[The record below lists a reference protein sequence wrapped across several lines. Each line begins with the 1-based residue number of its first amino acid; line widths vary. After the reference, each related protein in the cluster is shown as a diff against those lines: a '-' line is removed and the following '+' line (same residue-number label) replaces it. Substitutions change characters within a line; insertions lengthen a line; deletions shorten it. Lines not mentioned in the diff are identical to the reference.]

1 MGPLKD
7 IKVIEMAGIG
17 PAPFCG
23 MILADMGAEVIS
35 VERISAA
42 GRGSSAD
49 IASRGKKSITVD
61 IRKSEGQ
68 DIIKKLV
75 ESADVLIEGFRP
87 GVMEKNNLGPDELLK
102 INPKLIF
109 GRMTGWGQSGP
120 LANAAGHDINYIA
133 LSGVLGA
140 IGKKDTPPPPPLNL
154 IGDFGGGGML
164 LALGVCAALNTVN
177 KEGKGQVIDA
187 AMTEGS
193 ALLMSMMYG
202 MLNSGIWTDSRDS
215 NLLDG
220 AAHFYGCYEC
230 KDGKFVSIGS
240 IEPQFYSL
248 LREKMNIDE
257 DIFDNQMDKNSW
269 PALRENL
276 ENRFKEKT
284 RDEWCQ
290 IMEGTDICFAPVLSM
305 NEAINHEHNVERKSF
320 FDLDNVVQPA
330 PAPKFSY
337 SESEVSHPP
346 VKVGTHTKEI
356 MISLGLEKKFTELTS
371 QQIISEA

>member
-35 VERISAA
+35 VERITAA

-49 IASRGKKSITVD
+49 IASRGKKSIAVD

-109 GRMTGWGQSGP
+109 GRMTGWGQNGP

-320 FDLDNVVQPA
+320 FDLDNVVQPS

-356 MISLGLEKKFTELTS
+356 MISLGLEDKFTELTS

>member
-35 VERISAA
+35 VERITAA

-49 IASRGKKSITVD
+49 IASRGKKSIAVD
-61 IRKSEGQ
+61 IRKPEGQ
-68 DIIKKLV
+68 EIIKKLV

-87 GVMEKNNLGPDELLK
+87 GVMEKNNLGPDDLH
-102 INPKLIF
+102 NVNSKLIF

-120 LANAAGHDINYIA
+120 LANAAGHDINYIS

-140 IGKKDTPPPPPLNL
+140 IGKKNSPPPPPLNL

-164 LALGVCAALNTVN
+164 LALGICAALNTVN

-257 DIFDNQMDKNSW
+257 DIFDNQMDKASW

-276 ENRFKEKT
+276 ETRFKKKT
-284 RDEWCQ
+284 RDEWCE

-305 NEAINHEHNVERKSF
+305 SEAINHKHNVERNSF
-320 FDLDNVVQPA
+320 FELDNVFQPS

-337 SESEVSHPP
+337 SKSEVSHPP

-356 MISLGLEKKFTELTS
+356 MISLGLEDKVSDFLS
-371 QQIISEA
+371 QQIISES

>member
-35 VERISAA
+35 VERITAA

-49 IASRGKKSITVD
+49 IASRGKKSIAVD
-61 IRKSEGQ
+61 IRKPEGQ

-87 GVMEKNNLGPDELLK
+87 GVMEKNNLGPDELLN
-102 INPKLIF
+102 INSKLIF

-269 PALRENL
+269 PTLRENL
-276 ENRFKEKT
+276 ETRFKEKT

-305 NEAINHEHNVERKSF
+305 NEAIMHEHNIERKSF
-320 FDLDNVVQPA
+320 FNLDNVTQPS

-356 MISLGLEKKFTELTS
+356 MISLGLEKKFDELIS
-371 QQIISEA
+371 HQIISEA

>member
-35 VERISAA
+35 VERITAA

-49 IASRGKKSITVD
+49 IASRGKKSIAVD
-61 IRKSEGQ
+61 IRKPEGQ

-87 GVMEKNNLGPDELLK
+87 GVMEKNNLGPDELLN

-164 LALGVCAALNTVN
+164 LALGVSAALNTVN

-248 LREKMNIDE
+248 LKEKMNIDE

-276 ENRFKEKT
+276 EARFKEKS

-305 NEAINHEHNVERKSF
+305 NEAIKHEHNVERKSF
-320 FDLDNVVQPA
+320 FDLDNVTQPS

-337 SESEVSHPP
+337 SKSEVSHPP

-356 MISLGLEKKFTELTS
+356 MISLGLEDKFTELTS

>member
-35 VERISAA
+35 VERITAA

-49 IASRGKKSITVD
+49 IASRGKKSIAVD

-109 GRMTGWGQSGP
+109 GRMTGWGQNGP

-305 NEAINHEHNVERKSF
+305 KEAINHEHNVERKSF
-320 FDLDNVVQPA
+320 FELDNVVQPS

-356 MISLGLEKKFTELTS
+356 MISLGLEEKFTELTS
-371 QQIISEA
+371 QQIISEG

>member
-35 VERISAA
+35 VERITAA

-49 IASRGKKSITVD
+49 IASRGKKSIAVD

-68 DIIKKLV
+68 EIIRKLI
-75 ESADVLIEGFRP
+75 ESADILIEGFRP
-87 GVMEKNNLGPDELLK
+87 GVMEKNNLGPDQLLN
-102 INPKLIF
+102 INSKLIF

-140 IGKKDTPPPPPLNL
+140 IGKKDSPPPPPLNL

-202 MLNSGIWTDSRDS
+202 MLNSGIWSDKRDS

-248 LREKMNIDE
+248 LREKMNID
-257 DIFDNQMDKNSW
+257 DAIFDNQMDKNSW
-269 PALRENL
+269 PILRENL
-276 ENRFKEKT
+276 EIRFKEKT
-284 RDEWCQ
+284 RDEWCE

-305 NEAINHEHNVERKSF
+305 NEAINHEHNVERNSF
-320 FDLDNVVQPA
+320 FDMDNVIQPS

-337 SESEVSHPP
+337 SKSEVSHPP

-356 MISLGLEKKFTELTS
+356 MISLGLEEKFSDLIS
-371 QQIISEA
+371 QKIISEA

>member
-7 IKVIEMAGIG
+7 IKIIEMAGIG

-23 MILADMGAEVIS
+23 MVLADMGAEVIS
-35 VERISAA
+35 VERITAA
-42 GRGSSAD
+42 GRGSNSD
-49 IASRGKKSITVD
+49 IASRGKKSIAVD
-61 IRKSEGQ
+61 IRKQEGQ
-68 DIIKKLV
+68 EIVKKLV

-87 GVMEKNNLGPDELLK
+87 GVMEKNNLGPDELLN
-102 INPKLIF
+102 INPKLIY
-109 GRMTGWGQSGP
+109 GRMTGWGQNGP

-140 IGKKDTPPPPPLNL
+140 IGKKDSPPPPPLNL

-177 KEGKGQVIDA
+177 KEGQGQVIDA

-248 LREKMNIDE
+248 LRKKMNINE

-269 PALRENL
+269 SKLRKNL

-284 RDEWCQ
+284 RDEWCE

-305 NEAINHEHNVERKSF
+305 NEAMKHKHNIERESF
-320 FDLDNVVQPA
+320 FTLDNVTQPS

-337 SESEVSHPP
+337 SKSEVCHPP
-346 VKVGTHTKEI
+346 VKVGTHTREI
-356 MISLGLEKKFTELTS
+356 FESLGLEIDFEDLIS
-371 QQIISEA
+371 REVISES

>member
-35 VERISAA
+35 VERITAA

-49 IASRGKKSITVD
+49 IASRGKKSIAVD
-61 IRKSEGQ
+61 IRKPEGQ

-109 GRMTGWGQSGP
+109 GRMTGWGQNGP

-305 NEAINHEHNVERKSF
+305 KEAINHEHNVERKSF
-320 FDLDNVVQPA
+320 FDLDNVVQPS

-356 MISLGLEKKFTELTS
+356 MISLGLEEKFTELTS

>member
-35 VERISAA
+35 VERINAA
-42 GRGSSAD
+42 GRGSNSD
-49 IASRGKKSITVD
+49 IASRGKKSMTVD
-61 IRKSEGQ
+61 IRKTEGQ
-68 DIIKKLV
+68 EIIKKLIQ
-75 ESADVLIEGFRP
+75 SADVLIEGFRP

-102 INPKLIF
+102 INSKLIF
-109 GRMTGWGQSGP
+109 GRMTGWGQNGP
-120 LANAAGHDINYIA
+120 LSNAAGHDINYIA

-140 IGKKDTPPPPPLNL
+140 IGKKGSPPPPPLNL

-202 MLNSGIWTDSRDS
+202 MMSSGIWTDSRDS

-230 KDGKFVSIGS
+230 KD
-240 IEPQFYSL
+240 
-248 LREKMNIDE
+248 
-257 DIFDNQMDKNSW
+257 
-269 PALRENL
+269 
-276 ENRFKEKT
+276 
-284 RDEWCQ
+284 
-290 IMEGTDICFAPVLSM
+290 
-305 NEAINHEHNVERKSF
+305 
-320 FDLDNVVQPA
+320 
-330 PAPKFSY
+330 
-337 SESEVSHPP
+337 
-346 VKVGTHTKEI
+346 
-356 MISLGLEKKFTELTS
+356 
-371 QQIISEA
+371 

>member
-35 VERISAA
+35 VERITAA

-49 IASRGKKSITVD
+49 IASRGKKSIAVD
-61 IRKSEGQ
+61 IRKTEGQ
-68 DIIKKLV
+68 EIIKKLV

-87 GVMEKNNLGPDELLK
+87 GVMEKNNLGPDDLHN
-102 INPKLIF
+102 INSKLIF

-120 LANAAGHDINYIA
+120 LANAAGHDINYIS

-140 IGKKDTPPPPPLNL
+140 IGKKNSPPPPPLNL

-164 LALGVCAALNTVN
+164 LALGICAALNTVN

-257 DIFDNQMDKNSW
+257 DIFDNQMDKASW

-276 ENRFKEKT
+276 ETRFKKKT
-284 RDEWCQ
+284 RDEWCE

-305 NEAINHEHNVERKSF
+305 SEAINHKHNVERNSF
-320 FDLDNVVQPA
+320 FELDNVFQPS

-337 SESEVSHPP
+337 SKSEVSHPP

-356 MISLGLEKKFTELTS
+356 MISLGLEDKVSDFLS
-371 QQIISEA
+371 QQIISES

>member
-35 VERISAA
+35 VERITAA

-49 IASRGKKSITVD
+49 IASRGKKSIAVD

-109 GRMTGWGQSGP
+109 GRMTGWGQNGP

-248 LREKMNIDE
+248 LRKKMNIAE

-276 ENRFKEKT
+276 ETRFKEKT
-284 RDEWCQ
+284 RASD
-290 IMEGTDICFAPVLSM
+290 GA
-305 NEAINHEHNVERKSF
+305 
-320 FDLDNVVQPA
+320 
-330 PAPKFSY
+330 
-337 SESEVSHPP
+337 
-346 VKVGTHTKEI
+346 
-356 MISLGLEKKFTELTS
+356 
-371 QQIISEA
+371 

>member
-35 VERISAA
+35 VERITAA

-49 IASRGKKSITVD
+49 IASRGKKSIAVD
-61 IRKSEGQ
+61 IRKPEGQ
-68 DIIKKLV
+68 EIIKKLID
-75 ESADVLIEGFRP
+75 SADVLIEGFRP
-87 GVMEKNNLGPDELLK
+87 GVMEKNNLGPDALLN
-102 INPKLIF
+102 INPKLIY
-109 GRMTGWGQSGP
+109 GRMTGWGQTGP

-140 IGKKDTPPPPPLNL
+140 IGKKDSPPPPPLNL

-202 MLNSGIWTDSRDS
+202 MLSSGIWTDSRDS

-240 IEPQFYSL
+240 IEPQFYAL

-257 DIFDNQMDKNSW
+257 DIFDNQMDKTSW
-269 PALRENL
+269 SALRENL
-276 ENRFKEKT
+276 EIRFKEKT
-284 RDEWCQ
+284 RDEWCE

-305 NEAINHEHNVERKSF
+305 SEAITHDHNVERNSF
-320 FDLDNVVQPA
+320 FNLDNVIQPS

-337 SESEVSHPP
+337 SKSEVSHPP

-356 MISLGLEKKFTELTS
+356 MSSLGLDEEVIDYVSKE
-371 QQIISEA
+371 IIAEA

>member
-35 VERISAA
+35 VERITAA

-49 IASRGKKSITVD
+49 IASRGKKSIAVD
-61 IRKSEGQ
+61 IRKPEGQ
-68 DIIKKLV
+68 EIIKKLID
-75 ESADVLIEGFRP
+75 SADVLIEGFRP
-87 GVMEKNNLGPDELLK
+87 GVMEKNNLGPDALLN
-102 INPKLIF
+102 INPKLIY
-109 GRMTGWGQSGP
+109 GRMTGWGQTGP
-120 LANAAGHDINYIA
+120 LAKAAGHDINYIA

-140 IGKKDTPPPPPLNL
+140 IGKKESPPPPPLNL

-202 MLNSGIWTDSRDS
+202 MLSSGIWTDSRDS

-240 IEPQFYSL
+240 IEPQFYAL

-257 DIFDNQMDKNSW
+257 DIFDNQMDKTSW
-269 PALRENL
+269 SALRKNL
-276 ENRFKEKT
+276 EIRFKEKT
-284 RDEWCQ
+284 RDEWCE

-305 NEAINHEHNVERKSF
+305 NEAIKHDHNVERNSF
-320 FDLDNVVQPA
+320 FNMDNVIQPS

-337 SESEVSHPP
+337 SKSEVSHPP

-356 MISLGLEKKFTELTS
+356 MSSLGLDEEVIEYVSKE
-371 QQIISEA
+371 IIAEA

>member
-35 VERISAA
+35 VERITAA
-42 GRGSSAD
+42 GRGSGAD
-49 IASRGKKSITVD
+49 IASRGKKSIAVD
-61 IRKSEGQ
+61 IRKPEGQ
-68 DIIKKLV
+68 EIIKKLID
-75 ESADVLIEGFRP
+75 SADVLIEGFRP
-87 GVMEKNNLGPDELLK
+87 GVMEKNNLGPDALLN
-102 INPKLIF
+102 INPKLIY
-109 GRMTGWGQSGP
+109 GRMTGWGQTGP

-140 IGKKDTPPPPPLNL
+140 IGKKESPPPPPLNL

-202 MLNSGIWTDSRDS
+202 MLSSGIWTDSRDS

-240 IEPQFYSL
+240 IEPQFYAL
-248 LREKMNIDE
+248 LREKMKIDE
-257 DIFDNQMDKNSW
+257 DIFDNQMDKTSW
-269 PALRENL
+269 SALRENL
-276 ENRFKEKT
+276 EIRFKEKT
-284 RDEWCQ
+284 RDEWCE

-305 NEAINHEHNVERKSF
+305 NEAIKHDHNIERNSF
-320 FDLDNVVQPA
+320 FNMDNVIQPS

-337 SESEVSHPP
+337 SKSEVSHPP

-356 MISLGLEKKFTELTS
+356 MSSLGLDEEVIDYVSKE
-371 QQIISEA
+371 IIAEA

>member
-35 VERISAA
+35 VERITAA

-49 IASRGKKSITVD
+49 IASRGKKSIAVD
-61 IRKSEGQ
+61 IRKPEGQ
-68 DIIKKLV
+68 EIIKKLTD
-75 ESADVLIEGFRP
+75 SADVLIEGFRP
-87 GVMEKNNLGPDELLK
+87 GVMEKNNLGPDALLN
-102 INPKLIF
+102 INPKLIY
-109 GRMTGWGQSGP
+109 GRMTGWGQTGP

-140 IGKKDTPPPPPLNL
+140 IGKKESPPPPPLNL

-202 MLNSGIWTDSRDS
+202 MLSSGIWTDSRDS

-240 IEPQFYSL
+240 IEPQFYAL

-257 DIFDNQMDKNSW
+257 DIFDNQMDKTSW
-269 PALRENL
+269 SALRENL
-276 ENRFKEKT
+276 EIRFKEKT
-284 RDEWCQ
+284 RDEWCE

-305 NEAINHEHNVERKSF
+305 SEAIKHDHNVERNSF
-320 FDLDNVVQPA
+320 FNMDNVIQPS

-337 SESEVSHPP
+337 SKSEVSHPP

-356 MISLGLEKKFTELTS
+356 MSSLGLDEEVIEYVSKE
-371 QQIISEA
+371 IIAEA

>member
-1 MGPLKD
+1 VGPLKD

-35 VERISAA
+35 VERITAA

-49 IASRGKKSITVD
+49 IASRGKKSIAVD
-61 IRKSEGQ
+61 IRKTEGQ
-68 DIIKKLV
+68 EIIKKLV

-87 GVMEKNNLGPDELLK
+87 GVMEKNNLGPNELHN
-102 INPKLIF
+102 INSKLIF

-120 LANAAGHDINYIA
+120 LANAAGHDINYIS

-140 IGKKDTPPPPPLNL
+140 IGKKNSPPPPPLNL

-164 LALGVCAALNTVN
+164 LALGICAALNTVN

-257 DIFDNQMDKNSW
+257 DIFDNQMDKTSW

-276 ENRFKEKT
+276 ETRFKEKT
-284 RDEWCQ
+284 RDEWCE

-305 NEAINHEHNVERKSF
+305 SEAIKHKHNVERNSF
-320 FDLDNVVQPA
+320 FELDNVFQPS

-337 SESEVSHPP
+337 SKSEVSHPP

-356 MISLGLEKKFTELTS
+356 MTSLGLEDKVSDFLS
-371 QQIISEA
+371 QQIISES

>member
-1 MGPLKD
+1 VGPLKD

-35 VERISAA
+35 VERITAA

-49 IASRGKKSITVD
+49 IASRGKKSIAVD
-61 IRKSEGQ
+61 IRKTEGQ
-68 DIIKKLV
+68 EIIKKLV

-87 GVMEKNNLGPDELLK
+87 GVMEKNNLGPNELHN
-102 INPKLIF
+102 INSKLIF

-120 LANAAGHDINYIA
+120 LANAAGHDINYISI
-133 LSGVLGA
+133 SGVLGA
-140 IGKKDTPPPPPLNL
+140 IGKKNSPPPPPLNL

-164 LALGVCAALNTVN
+164 LALGICAALNTVN

-257 DIFDNQMDKNSW
+257 DIFDNQMDKTSW

-276 ENRFKEKT
+276 ETRFKEKT
-284 RDEWCQ
+284 RDEWCE

-305 NEAINHEHNVERKSF
+305 SEAIKHKHNVERNSF
-320 FDLDNVVQPA
+320 FKLDNVFQPS

-337 SESEVSHPP
+337 SKSEVSHPP
-346 VKVGTHTKEI
+346 VKIGTHTKEI
-356 MISLGLEKKFTELTS
+356 MTSLGLEDKVSDFLS
-371 QQIISEA
+371 QQIISES

>member
-35 VERISAA
+35 VERITAA

-49 IASRGKKSITVD
+49 IASRGKKSIAVD
-61 IRKSEGQ
+61 IRNPEGQ
-68 DIIKKLV
+68 EIIKKLV
-75 ESADVLIEGFRP
+75 KSADVLIEGFRP
-87 GVMEKNNLGPDELLK
+87 GVMEKNNLGPDELLND
-102 INPKLIF
+102 NPKLIY

-140 IGKKDTPPPPPLNL
+140 IGKKDVPPPPPLNL

-177 KEGKGQVIDA
+177 KDGKGQVIDA

-202 MLNSGIWTDSRDS
+202 MLSSGIWTDSRDS

-248 LREKMNIDE
+248 LREKMSIDD

-269 PALRENL
+269 PILRENL
-276 ENRFKEKT
+276 EARFKEKT
-284 RDEWCQ
+284 REEWCQ

-305 NEAINHEHNVERKSF
+305 SEAISHKHNVERNSF
-320 FDLDNVVQPA
+320 FDLDNVIQPS

-337 SESEVSHPP
+337 SKSEVSHPP

-356 MISLGLEKKFTELTS
+356 IISLGLEEKFSDLIS
-371 QQIISEA
+371 QQIISES

>member
-35 VERISAA
+35 VERITAA

-49 IASRGKKSITVD
+49 IASRGKKSIAVD

-109 GRMTGWGQSGP
+109 GRMTGWGQNGP

-305 NEAINHEHNVERKSF
+305 NEAVNHEHNVERKSF
-320 FDLDNVVQPA
+320 FELDNVVQPS

-356 MISLGLEKKFTELTS
+356 MISLGLEDKFTELTS

>member
-35 VERISAA
+35 VERITAA
-42 GRGSSAD
+42 GRGSGAD
-49 IASRGKKSITVD
+49 IASRGKKSIAVD
-61 IRKSEGQ
+61 IRKPEGQ
-68 DIIKKLV
+68 EIIKKLID
-75 ESADVLIEGFRP
+75 SADVLIEGFRP
-87 GVMEKNNLGPDELLK
+87 GVMEKNNLGPDALLN
-102 INPKLIF
+102 INPKLIY
-109 GRMTGWGQSGP
+109 GRMTGWGQTGP

-140 IGKKDTPPPPPLNL
+140 IGKKESPPPPPLNL

-202 MLNSGIWTDSRDS
+202 MLSSGIWTDSRDS

-240 IEPQFYSL
+240 IEPQFYAL
-248 LREKMNIDE
+248 LREKMKIDE
-257 DIFDNQMDKNSW
+257 DIFDNQMDKTSW
-269 PALRENL
+269 SALRENL
-276 ENRFKEKT
+276 EIRFKEKT
-284 RDEWCQ
+284 RDEWCE

-305 NEAINHEHNVERKSF
+305 SEAIKHDHNVERNSF
-320 FDLDNVVQPA
+320 FNLDNVIQPS

-337 SESEVSHPP
+337 SKSEVSHPP

-356 MISLGLEKKFTELTS
+356 MSSLGLDEEVIDYVSKE
-371 QQIISEA
+371 IIAEA

>member
-35 VERISAA
+35 VERITAA

-49 IASRGKKSITVD
+49 IASRGKKSIAVD
-61 IRKSEGQ
+61 IRKPEGQ
-68 DIIKKLV
+68 EIIKKLID
-75 ESADVLIEGFRP
+75 SADVLIEGFRP
-87 GVMEKNNLGPDELLK
+87 GVMEKNNLGPDALLN
-102 INPKLIF
+102 INPKLIY
-109 GRMTGWGQSGP
+109 GRMTGWGQTGP

-140 IGKKDTPPPPPLNL
+140 IGKKESPPPPPLNL

-240 IEPQFYSL
+240 IEPQFYAL

-257 DIFDNQMDKNSW
+257 DIFDNQMDKTSW
-269 PALRENL
+269 SALRENL
-276 ENRFKEKT
+276 EIRFKEKT
-284 RDEWCQ
+284 RDEWCE

-305 NEAINHEHNVERKSF
+305 SEAIKHDHNVERNSF
-320 FDLDNVVQPA
+320 FNLDNVIQPS

-337 SESEVSHPP
+337 SKSEVSHPP

-356 MISLGLEKKFTELTS
+356 MSSLGLDEEVIDYVSKE
-371 QQIISEA
+371 IIAEA

>member
-35 VERISAA
+35 VERITAA

-49 IASRGKKSITVD
+49 IASRGKKSIAVD
-61 IRKSEGQ
+61 IRKPEGQ
-68 DIIKKLV
+68 EIIKKLID
-75 ESADVLIEGFRP
+75 SADVLIEGFRP
-87 GVMEKNNLGPDELLK
+87 GVMEKNNLGPDALLN
-102 INPKLIF
+102 INPKLIY
-109 GRMTGWGQSGP
+109 GRMTGWGQTGP

-140 IGKKDTPPPPPLNL
+140 IGKKESPPPPPLNL

-202 MLNSGIWTDSRDS
+202 MLSSGIWTDSRDS

-240 IEPQFYSL
+240 IEPQFYAL

-257 DIFDNQMDKNSW
+257 DIFDNQMDKTSW
-269 PALRENL
+269 SALRENL
-276 ENRFKEKT
+276 EIRFKEKT
-284 RDEWCQ
+284 RDEWCE

-305 NEAINHEHNVERKSF
+305 NEAIKHDHNVERNSF
-320 FDLDNVVQPA
+320 FNMDNVIQPS

-337 SESEVSHPP
+337 SKSEVSHPP

-356 MISLGLEKKFTELTS
+356 MSSLGLDEEVIEYVSKE
-371 QQIISEA
+371 IIAEA

>member
-35 VERISAA
+35 VERITAA
-42 GRGSSAD
+42 GRGSSSD
-49 IASRGKKSITVD
+49 IASRGKKSIAVD
-61 IRKSEGQ
+61 IRKPEGQ

-87 GVMEKNNLGPDELLK
+87 GVMEKNNLGPDELLN
-102 INPKLIF
+102 INPRLIF
-109 GRMTGWGQSGP
+109 GRMTGWGQNGP

-202 MLNSGIWTDSRDS
+202 MLNSGIWTDTRDS

-276 ENRFKEKT
+276 ETRFKEKT

-305 NEAINHEHNVERKSF
+305 NEAINHEHNIERKSF
-320 FDLDNVVQPA
+320 FELDNVTQPSPA
-330 PAPKFSY
+330 PVSY
-337 SESEVSHPP
+337 
-346 VKVGTHTKEI
+346 TH
-356 MISLGLEKKFTELTS
+356 LTLPT
-371 QQIISEA
+371 ILLV

>member
-35 VERISAA
+35 VERITAA

-49 IASRGKKSITVD
+49 IASRGKKSIAVD

-109 GRMTGWGQSGP
+109 GRMTGWGQNGP

-305 NEAINHEHNVERKSF
+305 KEAINHEHNVERKSF
-320 FDLDNVVQPA
+320 FDLDNVVQPS

-356 MISLGLEKKFTELTS
+356 MISLGLEEKFTELTS

>member
-35 VERISAA
+35 VERITAA

-49 IASRGKKSITVD
+49 IASRGKKSIAVD
-61 IRKSEGQ
+61 IRKPEGQ
-68 DIIKKLV
+68 EIIKKLID
-75 ESADVLIEGFRP
+75 SADVLIEGFRP
-87 GVMEKNNLGPDELLK
+87 GVMEKNNLGPDALLN
-102 INPKLIF
+102 INPKLIY
-109 GRMTGWGQSGP
+109 GRMTGWGQTGP

-140 IGKKDTPPPPPLNL
+140 IGKKESPPPPPLNL

-202 MLNSGIWTDSRDS
+202 MLSSGIWTDSRDS

-240 IEPQFYSL
+240 IEPQFYAL

-257 DIFDNQMDKNSW
+257 DIFDNQMDKTSW
-269 PALRENL
+269 SALRENL
-276 ENRFKEKT
+276 EIRFKEKT
-284 RDEWCQ
+284 RDEWCE

-305 NEAINHEHNVERKSF
+305 NEAIKHDHNIERNSF
-320 FDLDNVVQPA
+320 FNMANVIQPS

-337 SESEVSHPP
+337 SKSEVSHPP

-356 MISLGLEKKFTELTS
+356 MSSLGLDEEVIDYVSKE
-371 QQIISEA
+371 IIAEA

>member
-35 VERISAA
+35 VERITAA

-49 IASRGKKSITVD
+49 IASRGKKSIAVD
-61 IRKSEGQ
+61 IRKPEGQ

-109 GRMTGWGQSGP
+109 GRMTGWGQNGP

-140 IGKKDTPPPPPLNL
+140 IGKKETPPPPPLNL

-320 FDLDNVVQPA
+320 FDLDNVVQPS

-356 MISLGLEKKFTELTS
+356 MISLGLEEKFTELTS

>member
-35 VERISAA
+35 VERITAA

-49 IASRGKKSITVD
+49 IASRGKKSIAVD
-61 IRKSEGQ
+61 IRKPEGQ
-68 DIIKKLV
+68 EIIKKLID
-75 ESADVLIEGFRP
+75 SADVLIEGFRP
-87 GVMEKNNLGPDELLK
+87 GVMEKNNLGPDALLN
-102 INPKLIF
+102 INPKLIY
-109 GRMTGWGQSGP
+109 GRMTGWGQTGP

-140 IGKKDTPPPPPLNL
+140 IGKKESPPPPPLNL

-202 MLNSGIWTDSRDS
+202 MLSSGIWTDSRDS

-240 IEPQFYSL
+240 IEPQFYAL

-257 DIFDNQMDKNSW
+257 DIFDNQMDKTSW
-269 PALRENL
+269 SALRENL
-276 ENRFKEKT
+276 EIRFKEKT
-284 RDEWCQ
+284 RDEWCE

-305 NEAINHEHNVERKSF
+305 SEAIKHDHNIERNSF
-320 FDLDNVVQPA
+320 FNMDNVIQPS

-337 SESEVSHPP
+337 SKSEVSHPP

-356 MISLGLEKKFTELTS
+356 MSSLGLDEEVIEYVSKE
-371 QQIISEA
+371 IIAEA

>member
-35 VERISAA
+35 VERITAA

-49 IASRGKKSITVD
+49 IASRGKKSIAVD

-87 GVMEKNNLGPDELLK
+87 GVMEKNNLGPDELLN

-202 MLNSGIWTDSRDS
+202 MLNTGIWTDSRDS

-320 FDLDNVVQPA
+320 FDLDNVVQPS

-356 MISLGLEKKFTELTS
+356 MISLGLEEKFTELTS

>member
-35 VERISAA
+35 VERITAA

-49 IASRGKKSITVD
+49 IASRGKKSIAVD
-61 IRKSEGQ
+61 IRKPEGQ

-87 GVMEKNNLGPDELLK
+87 GVMEKNNLGPDELLNK
-102 INPKLIF
+102 NSKLIF

-164 LALGVCAALNTVN
+164 LALGVCAALNTVH

-230 KDGKFVSIGS
+230 KDRKFVSIGS

-269 PALRENL
+269 PTLRENL
-276 ENRFKEKT
+276 EIRFKEKT

-305 NEAINHEHNVERKSF
+305 NEAINHKHNIERKSF
-320 FDLDNVVQPA
+320 FDLDNVIQPS

-346 VKVGTHTKEI
+346 VKIGTHTKEI
-356 MISLGLEKKFTELTS
+356 VISLGLEEKFSELIS
-371 QQIISEA
+371 RQIISEA

>member
-35 VERISAA
+35 VERITAA

-49 IASRGKKSITVD
+49 IASRGKKSIAVD
-61 IRKSEGQ
+61 IRKTEGQ
-68 DIIKKLV
+68 EIIKKLV

-87 GVMEKNNLGPDELLK
+87 GVMEKNNLGPNELHN
-102 INPKLIF
+102 INSKLIF

-120 LANAAGHDINYIA
+120 LANAAGHDINYISI
-133 LSGVLGA
+133 SGVLGA
-140 IGKKDTPPPPPLNL
+140 IGKKNSPPPPPLNL

-164 LALGVCAALNTVN
+164 LALGICAALNTVN

-257 DIFDNQMDKNSW
+257 DIFDNQMDKTSW

-276 ENRFKEKT
+276 ETRFKEKT
-284 RDEWCQ
+284 RDEWCE

-305 NEAINHEHNVERKSF
+305 SEAIKHKHNVERNSF
-320 FDLDNVVQPA
+320 FKLDNVFQPS

-337 SESEVSHPP
+337 SKSEVSHPP
-346 VKVGTHTKEI
+346 VKIGTHTKEI
-356 MISLGLEKKFTELTS
+356 MTSLGLEDKVSDFLS
-371 QQIISEA
+371 QQIISES

>member
-35 VERISAA
+35 VERITAA

-49 IASRGKKSITVD
+49 IASRGKKSIAVD

-68 DIIKKLV
+68 EIIRKLI
-75 ESADVLIEGFRP
+75 ESADILIEGFRP
-87 GVMEKNNLGPDELLK
+87 GVMEKNNLGPDQLLN
-102 INPKLIF
+102 INSKLIF

-140 IGKKDTPPPPPLNL
+140 IGKKDSPPPPPLNL

-202 MLNSGIWTDSRDS
+202 MLNSGIWSDKRDS

-248 LREKMNIDE
+248 LREKMNID
-257 DIFDNQMDKNSW
+257 DAIFDNQMDKNSW
-269 PALRENL
+269 PILRENL
-276 ENRFKEKT
+276 EIRFKEKT
-284 RDEWCQ
+284 RDEWCE

-305 NEAINHEHNVERKSF
+305 NEAINHEHNVERNSF
-320 FDLDNVVQPA
+320 FDMDNVIQPS

-337 SESEVSHPP
+337 SKSEVTHPP

-356 MISLGLEKKFTELTS
+356 MISLGLEKKFSDLIS
-371 QQIISEA
+371 QKIISEA

>member
-35 VERISAA
+35 VERITAA

-61 IRKSEGQ
+61 IRKPEGQ

-87 GVMEKNNLGPDELLK
+87 GVMEKNNLGPDELLN

-230 KDGKFVSIGS
+230 KDRKFVSIGS
-240 IEPQFYSL
+240 IEPQFYAL
-248 LREKMNIDE
+248 LKEKMNIDE

-276 ENRFKEKT
+276 EARFKEKT

-305 NEAINHEHNVERKSF
+305 NEAIKHEHNIERKSF
-320 FDLDNVVQPA
+320 FDLDNVTQPS

-337 SESEVSHPP
+337 SKSEVSHPP
-346 VKVGTHTKEI
+346 VKAGTHTKEI
-356 MISLGLEKKFTELTS
+356 MISLGLEDKFTELTS

>member
-35 VERISAA
+35 VERITAA

-49 IASRGKKSITVD
+49 IASRGKKSIAVD

-109 GRMTGWGQSGP
+109 GRMTGWGQNGP

-305 NEAINHEHNVERKSF
+305 KEAINHEHNVERKSF
-320 FDLDNVVQPA
+320 FELDNVVQPS

-356 MISLGLEKKFTELTS
+356 MISLGLEDKFTELTS

>member
-35 VERISAA
+35 VERVTAA

-49 IASRGKKSITVD
+49 IASRGKKSIAVD
-61 IRKSEGQ
+61 IRKPEGQ

-87 GVMEKNNLGPDELLK
+87 GVMEKNNLGPDELLN

-109 GRMTGWGQSGP
+109 GRMTGWGQNGP

-140 IGKKDTPPPPPLNL
+140 IGKKETPPPPPLNL

-320 FDLDNVVQPA
+320 FDLDNVVQPS

-346 VKVGTHTKEI
+346 VKVGTHTREI
-356 MISLGLEKKFTELTS
+356 MISLGLEEKFTELTS

>member
-35 VERISAA
+35 VERITAA

-49 IASRGKKSITVD
+49 IASRGKKSIAVD

-109 GRMTGWGQSGP
+109 GRMTGWGQNGP

-140 IGKKDTPPPPPLNL
+140 IGKKETPPPPPLNL

-305 NEAINHEHNVERKSF
+305 KEAINHEHNVERKSF
-320 FDLDNVVQPA
+320 FDLDNVVQPS

-356 MISLGLEKKFTELTS
+356 MISLGLEEKFTELTS